1 MFRKLK
7 LRLAKLLHKLVER
20 IYSEFTEEEF
30 LQRIGAIRKFFH
42 EVLPTIDEKWVGKAV
57 IEGGYFNYYRL
68 PSGNLPKYDFVYPEI
83 PLYVIVS
90 GINSASWEQVCLRGI
105 TREKWEEY
113 NCDLAFIEQAT
124 SLLSTIG
131 MAAAPRLLII
141 KWNDPIDNFSLVERL
156 QEVLK

>member
-1 MFRKLK
+1 
-7 LRLAKLLHKLVER
+7 
-20 IYSEFTEEEF
+20 
-30 LQRIGAIRKFFH
+30 
-42 EVLPTIDEKWVGKAV
+42 
-57 IEGGYFNYYRL
+57 
-68 PSGNLPKYDFVYPEI
+68 
-83 PLYVIVS
+83 
-90 GINSASWEQVCLRGI
+90 VCLRGI